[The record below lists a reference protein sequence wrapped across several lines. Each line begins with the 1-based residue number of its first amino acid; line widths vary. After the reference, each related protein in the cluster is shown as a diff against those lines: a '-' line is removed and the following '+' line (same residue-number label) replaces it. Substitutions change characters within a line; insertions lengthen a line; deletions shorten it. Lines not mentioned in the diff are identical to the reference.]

1 MRQRVGNIIKDVDF
15 CFPWFVLEMEFSEQ
29 CCRKCFTDGV
39 VILTRDTGCHEQSSL
54 CTQAI
59 KAVPELD
66 CVIMRYSRLE

>member
-1 MRQRVGNIIKDVDF
+1 
-15 CFPWFVLEMEFSEQ
+15 MEFSEQ